1 MTFIWIYLCIVG
13 AVIFIVLAVTARP
26 QLAASPTIMEL
37 AEEAN
42 TLKKR
47 PLFFKTLSFLLPV
60 AKPIAK
66 ALGEE
71 KFATQLAKSGLKWLP
86 EEFILVWLGEFLAIF
101 IFAHWVIGQLL
112 GNVDISVNFILIAAG
127 LFIPR
132 VWLNIRAATRK
143 KKILKTLPDAVDLVA
158 MCVNAGLDFSLAVK
172 WVVDKSKPG
181 PLTEEFTQFLLE
193 TKIGKS
199 RRQALKDMAKRVEL
213 PEMNSFTRALT
224 QAERLGAPIE
234 SALNR
239 LADDIRDMRFRRA
252 EKEALLAPLKMLIP
266 LIFFIMPVVAI
277 VVGGPVILQ
286 FLSTGFGTKG
296 F

>member
-1 MTFIWIYLCIVG
+1 MTHLWIYLFIVG
-13 AVIFIVLAVTARP
+13 FVLFVVLAVTARP
-26 QLAASPTIMEL
+26 QMATSSTMREL

-42 TLKKR
+42 TVRKR
-47 PLFFKTLSFLLPV
+47 PLFFKVFAFLLPV
-60 AKPIAK
+60 TKVISKGLGPEKIAN
-66 ALGEE
+66 
-71 KFATQLAKSGLKWLP
+71 QLARAGLRWLP
-86 EEFILVWLGEFLAIF
+86 EEFVLVWMSLFAALF
-101 IFAHWVIGQLL
+101 FFAHWIISELL
-112 GNVDISVNFILIAAG
+112 GRVEITISIMLIMAG
-127 LFIPR
+127 IVLPR
-132 VWLNIRAATRK
+132 FWLSIRAAGRK
-143 KKILKTLPDAVDLVA
+143 KRILRTLPDAVDLVA

-181 PLTEEFTQFLLE
+181 PLVDEFSYFLLE
-193 TKIGKS
+193 TKVGKT

-252 EKEALLAPLKMLIP
+252 EKEALLAPLKMLVP

-277 VVGGPVILQ
+277 TVGGPVILQ
-286 FLSTGFGTKG
+286 FLSTGFTTKM
-296 F
+296 